1 MTDPSPV
8 AFSKLKL
15 LTEAAEFSTNDL
27 VRIAEQTANQWA
39 SALYIERTEDKKIKE
54 TTFGTT
60 SDGRRVAKKRERWS
74 PLTASLLVGTL
85 ELDRKKK
92 GH

>member
-1 MTDPSPV
+1 MTLYGLQSR
-8 AFSKLKL
+8 L
-15 LTEAAEFSTNDL
+15 LTSGL
-27 VRIAEQTANQWA
+27 QP
-39 SALYIERTEDKKIKE
+39 YIERTEDKKIKE

-92 GH
+92 KGH

>member
-39 SALYIERTEDKKIKE
+39 SALY
-54 TTFGTT
+54 
-60 SDGRRVAKKRERWS
+60 RENWRQ
-74 PLTASLLVGTL
+74 
-85 ELDRKKK
+85 EN
-92 GH
+92 